1 MIPVYTHYYYSKA
14 YAAAIYTAL
23 GTSQEGLNYWKK
35 IPEPEKAIYLSGFGQ
50 GLNSGKVQNSDG
62 IFIENTLHW
71 GPTAVE
77 GFKTFVATYK
87 DQL

>member
-35 IPEPEKAIYLSGFGQ
+35 IPEPEKTIYLSGFGQ
-50 GLNSGKVQNSDG
+50 ALGESQGQKSGRGQNSGDLFV
-62 IFIENTLHW
+62 ENT
-71 GPTAVE
+71 
-77 GFKTFVATYK
+77 
-87 DQL
+87 

>member
-35 IPEPEKAIYLSGFGQ
+35 IPEPEKALYLSGFGQ
-50 GLNSGKVQNSDG
+50 VLGQSQGQNSGDF
-62 IFIENTLHW
+62 FIENTLHW